1 MLNFNSFLEYFN
13 LFGNYKFLL
22 SAEIWALGVKSFL
35 IFKII
40 SFARKTN
47 LKNSNV
53 LLTIAIFFS
62 ALINLSWITKLFQ
75 LLNIFAIPNQL
86 LYLIIRTAWTGN
98 LFFYQFFFM
107 FLESLILQTKKISRF
122 NKILSIST
130 GIISIPMLFIIFSY
144 LTSNVRAPYEFFV
157 MKSLG
162 VYCYILISIQI
173 IYLVLKI
180 TKNKIPKILKRQVKI
195 IISAILAP
203 QVFLEFIQI
212 FPFKIPSAITNEFG
226 LIGFSACLTT
236 FLIYY
241 CAKKVAKLRFLN
253 LTEHNELNDISI
265 NFLTTFKDIL
275 DQLSQATKLEELN
288 YICKNF
294 FANAFSIDQ
303 NKIHLVLR
311 NYNNEKILSDNLQ
324 SIKKIE
330 KILDSEQIIDN
341 LKKEKLFI
349 LDEIEFSH
357 FYNENTEEQQKI
369 DFLNQINAELF
380 IPIFYRENV
389 SAYIMIETNSRKGLF
404 SKIEYD
410 QIIIFTNYLS
420 NAINF
425 LENRNINSLI
435 KNEKDLKEE
444 LYFKHQEIQQYKES
458 IRSFLKNNHSN
469 KIDIVIYKNRKFNF
483 INSENEII
491 PKFIN
496 SLQGHPTTKSINN
509 LVKSTLESKSLKS
522 IFSQDLSGEKNIITS
537 FPISENQVILIGYYP
552 DVSDIIKN
560 QVGMIKDPSNWD
572 YLLYLETTSSG
583 KLINKLIPGSS
594 ETILNFK
601 IELLKTCLGKK
612 ATLLNVPEED
622 LEAVVEIIH
631 EISLREILETIDI
644 KITENNFDIAIKL
657 FGVNPIFGL
666 SNDEPLLKKLNG
678 SGTLF
683 IKNIHLLSLET
694 QQYLAEFLKYGFFQ
708 VYKSSKKIVSDVKII
723 CSTNRNLNN
732 LVQEGKFSKEL
743 FDVLKQ
749 TTISLPSLLTLPEK
763 EISDLVDEV
772 TKQSIQEETFQNILE
787 LNDKEKKKIAEDGVV
802 SLTEFKNK
810 VHKMLIKKSKKIN
823 IYQETEFS
831 SESQFN
837 DPTLI
842 RATKLGKHALKD
854 ADIMSQLWNKFKNQ
868 NKIATFLGVNR
879 SSVNRRCKE
888 FNLE

>member
-1 MLNFNSFLEYFN
+1 MLNLNFFLEYFN

-22 SAEIWALGVKSFL
+22 FAEISALGIKSFL

-47 LKNSNV
+47 LKNSNI
-53 LLTIAIFFS
+53 LLTAAIFFS
-62 ALINLSWITKLFQ
+62 ALINLSWIIKLFQ
-75 LLNIFAIPNQL
+75 LLRILEIPNPL
-86 LYLIIRTAWTGN
+86 LYLIIRIAWTGN

-107 FLESLILQTKKISRF
+107 FLESLITQTKKISFF
-122 NKILSIST
+122 NKIISIST
-130 GIISIPMLFIIFSY
+130 GIVSTPMLLIIISY
-144 LTSNVRAPYEFFV
+144 LTSNMRAPYEFFV
-157 MKSLG
+157 MKGLG
-162 VYCYILISIQI
+162 VYCYMLISIQI
-173 IYLVLKI
+173 IYLVKRI
-180 TKNKIPKILKRQVKI
+180 SRNKIPKILKRQIRVI
-195 IISAILAP
+195 ILAILAP
-203 QVFLEFIQI
+203 QVLLEFIQI
-212 FPFKIPSAITNEFG
+212 FPFKIPTNITNEFG

-241 CAKKVAKLRFLN
+241 CAKKITKLRFLN
-253 LTEHNELNDISI
+253 LTQHNESNTISI

-275 DQLSQATKLEELN
+275 DQLSQATKVEELN
-288 YICKNF
+288 YICTNF
-294 FANAFSIDQ
+294 FTNAFGIDQ
-303 NKIHLVLR
+303 QKIHLVFR
-311 NYNNEKILSDNLQ
+311 NYNYENLNDRILS
-324 SIKKIE
+324 ITKIE
-330 KILDSEQIIDN
+330 KILSSEEIIKN
-341 LKKEKLFI
+341 LKNDRLLI

-357 FYNENTEEQQKI
+357 FYNQDTEEKEKI
-369 DFLNQINAELF
+369 DFLNQINSELF
-380 IPIFYRENV
+380 IPIFDRNNIV
-389 SAYIMIETNSRKGLF
+389 AYIIIQENSRKRLF

-425 LENRNINSLI
+425 LENRNINTLI

-458 IRSFLKNNHSN
+458 IRSFLKNNNTN

-496 SLQGHPTTKSINN
+496 NLQGHPTTKNITQ

-522 IFSQDLSGEKNIITS
+522 IFSMDGHGEKSIITA

-560 QVGMIKDPSNWD
+560 QVSMIKDPSGWD

-644 KITENNFDIAIKL
+644 KMAENNFDIAIKL
-657 FGVNPIFGL
+657 FGINPIFGL
-666 SNDEPLLKKLNG
+666 NKQEPLLQKLNNV
-678 SGTLF
+678 GTLF

-723 CSTNRNLNN
+723 CSTSRNIST

-763 EISDLVDEV
+763 EISDLVDKV
-772 TKQSIQEETFQNILE
+772 TEQNIQEETFKNILE
-787 LNDKEKKKIAEDGVV
+787 LNEKEKKKIVKDGVV

-823 IYQETEFS
+823 IYQETEFN

-854 ADIMSQLWNKFKNQ
+854 ADIMTQLWNKFKNQ